1 MARAFCAKTDD
12 DMAQKMLTRINS
24 LYESG
29 NYRAALDSIDR
40 MRAVYPDVMRQAQFI
55 VDDCENQKQRVLEY
69 GNNVIK
75 EAESRRDKLLN
86 ESDIIRQATE
96 EAAKIKQEAMDMRAH
111 VEYDLKC
118 KIDEVL
124 SDSEVTLRDALTLI
138 RNNREELRKTDGNE
152 KSIYQFQTLYPLS
165 VARLGA
171 TTRLRCAMP

>member
-1 MARAFCAKTDD
+1 M
-12 DMAQKMLTRINS
+12 
-24 LYESG
+24 
-29 NYRAALDSIDR
+29 
-40 MRAVYPDVMRQAQFI
+40 
-55 VDDCENQKQRVLEY
+55 LEY

-138 RNNREELRKTDGNE
+138 RNNREELRKTDGNANTQ
-152 KSIYQFQTLYPLS
+152 YQGNAS
-165 VARLGA
+165 E
-171 TTRLRCAMP
+171 TR

>member
-1 MARAFCAKTDD
+1 MDNFMQYVSELEQVVSTAKKSVFSGSDVIINRA
-12 DMAQKMLTRINS
+12 QV
-24 LYESG
+24 
-29 NYRAALDSIDR
+29 LDIIDR
-40 MRAVYPDVMRQAQFI
+40 MRAAYPDVMRQAQFI

-86 ESDIIRQATE
+86 ESDIIPTE

-138 RNNREELRKTDGNE
+138 RNNREELRKTDGNANTQ
-152 KSIYQFQTLYPLS
+152 YQGNAS
-165 VARLGA
+165 E
-171 TTRLRCAMP
+171 TR

>member
-1 MARAFCAKTDD
+1 MDNFMQYVSELEQVVSTAKKSVFSGSDVIVNRA
-12 DMAQKMLTRINS
+12 QV
-24 LYESG
+24 
-29 NYRAALDSIDR
+29 LDIIDR
-40 MRAVYPDVMRQAQFI
+40 MRAAYPDVMRQAQFI

-124 SDSEVTLRDALTLI
+124 SDSEVTSVSYTHLTL
-138 RNNREELRKTDGNE
+138 
-152 KSIYQFQTLYPLS
+152 P
-165 VARLGA
+165 
-171 TTRLRCAMP
+171 TTSRV

>member
-1 MARAFCAKTDD
+1 MDNFMQYVSELEQVVSTAKKSVFSGSDVIVNRA
-12 DMAQKMLTRINS
+12 QV
-24 LYESG
+24 
-29 NYRAALDSIDR
+29 LDIIDR
-40 MRAVYPDVMRQAQFI
+40 MRAAYPDVMRQAQFI

-111 VEYDLKC
+111 VEYD

-138 RNNREELRKTDGNE
+138 RNNREELRKTDGNANTQ
-152 KSIYQFQTLYPLS
+152 YQGNAS
-165 VARLGA
+165 E
-171 TTRLRCAMP
+171 TR

>member
-1 MARAFCAKTDD
+1 MDNFMQYVSELEQVVSTAKKSVFSGSDVIVNRA
-12 DMAQKMLTRINS
+12 QV
-24 LYESG
+24 
-29 NYRAALDSIDR
+29 LDIIDR
-40 MRAVYPDVMRQAQFI
+40 MRAAYPDVMRQAQFI

-96 EAAKIKQEAMDMRAH
+96 EAAKIKHEAMDMRAH

-138 RNNREELRKTDGNE
+138 RNNREELRKNDGNANTQ
-152 KSIYQFQTLYPLS
+152 YQGNAS
-165 VARLGA
+165 E
-171 TTRLRCAMP
+171 TR

>member
-1 MARAFCAKTDD
+1 MDNFMQYLAELEQVVSTAKKSVFSSSDIIVNRG
-12 DMAQKMLTRINS
+12 QI
-24 LYESG
+24 
-29 NYRAALDSIDR
+29 LDLIDR
-40 MRAVYPDVMRQAQFI
+40 MRDAYPDVMRQAQYI

-86 ESDIIRQATE
+86 ESDIIRQANE
-96 EAAKIKQEAMDMRAH
+96 EAEKIKKEAMDMRAH

-138 RNNREELRKTDGNE
+138 RNNREELRKSDRPDRNAQYQDNGND
-152 KSIYQFQTLYPLS
+152 I
-165 VARLGA
+165 R
-171 TTRLRCAMP
+171 